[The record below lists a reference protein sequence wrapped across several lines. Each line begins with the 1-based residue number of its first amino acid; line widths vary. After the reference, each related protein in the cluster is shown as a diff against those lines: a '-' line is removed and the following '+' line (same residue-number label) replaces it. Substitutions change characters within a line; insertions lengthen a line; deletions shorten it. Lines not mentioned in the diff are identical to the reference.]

1 MADDSA
7 CTRGNEYREY
17 DRVKI
22 NKARNRTRSKWKNRE
37 RKSGEIPLISIYE
50 SIRVQKEFD
59 KQAEG
64 SRTTTRN
71 LNEGRQNEIGGIQ
84 TLSE

>member
-1 MADDSA
+1 MEKQ
-7 CTRGNEYREY
+7 GE
-17 DRVKI
+17 K
-22 NKARNRTRSKWKNRE
+22 KW
-37 RKSGEIPLISIYE
+37 EIPLISIYE

-64 SRTTTRN
+64 SRTTMRN

-84 TLSE
+84 TLSEWGEFTWKLCDEVKFGSMERSFSRDISRVLN